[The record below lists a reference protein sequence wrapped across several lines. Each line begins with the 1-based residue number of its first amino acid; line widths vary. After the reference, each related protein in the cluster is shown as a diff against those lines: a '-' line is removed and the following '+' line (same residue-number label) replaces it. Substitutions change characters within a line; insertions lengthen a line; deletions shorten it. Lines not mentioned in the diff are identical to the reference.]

1 MTEIAGARGASG
13 SSRPG
18 VSGGVPAGGS
28 AGGSGSGAEGG
39 GGGTERADAG
49 SLRAAA
55 VSPEIV
61 IGDVEG
67 NLDRIRAAISAA
79 AGRGSRLIV
88 LPELATSGYVFADR
102 EEARDA
108 ALAADDPRWS
118 WLQEAIPADA
128 VVVIG
133 YAEVDGDRLFN
144 TAAVITRDARLADY
158 RKAHLWGAE
167 KLVFDSGSE
176 AGLVVHTPFGRLGVA
191 LCYDNEFPEVPR
203 RLALAGA
210 DVLALPVN
218 WPLVPRPEG
227 EHAPELIQAMASAR
241 SSRLPVVIAD
251 RWGAERGVD
260 WTDGTA
266 IIDEQGW
273 IVAFRA
279 VMGATAVLSLDAAR
293 GKSLPPHN
301 DLFADRRPD
310 LY

>member
-1 MTEIAGARGASG
+1 MTDNAGARGASG
-13 SSRPG
+13 SSRLG
-18 VSGGVPAGGS
+18 DSSALSANDAGG
-28 AGGSGSGAEGG
+28 
-39 GGGTERADAG
+39 ADTAA
-49 SLRAAA
+49 LRVAAL
-55 VSPEIV
+55 SPEIV
-61 IGDVEG
+61 IGDLEG
-67 NLDRIRAAISAA
+67 NLDRIRSAISAA
-79 AGRGSRLIV
+79 ARREAQLIV
-88 LPELATSGYVFADR
+88 LPELATSGYVFTDQD
-102 EEARDA
+102 EARGA
-108 ALAADDPRWS
+108 AMSADDPRWS
-118 WLQEAIPADA
+118 TLQQVIPDDA
-128 VVVIG
+128 VVVVG
-133 YAEVDGDRLFN
+133 YAESDGDLLFN
-144 TAAVITRDARLADY
+144 TAAVLTRDRRLADY
-158 RKAHLWGAE
+158 RKSHLWGGE
-167 KLVFDSGSE
+167 KLVFDSGAE
-176 AGLVVHTPFGRLGVA
+176 AGVVVDAPFGRLGVA

-293 GKSLPPHN
+293 SKALPPHN
-301 DLFADRRPD
+301 DLFADRRAD

>member
-1 MTEIAGARGASG
+1 MTESDGARGASG
-13 SSRPG
+13 PSRPG
-18 VSGGVPAGGS
+18 VS
-28 AGGSGSGAEGG
+28 SGQS
-39 GGGTERADAG
+39 DAVG
-49 SLRAAA
+49 LRVAA

-61 IGDVEG
+61 IGDVDG
-67 NLDRIRAAISAA
+67 NLDRIRSAISAA
-79 AGRGSRLIV
+79 ARRGAQLIV
-88 LPELATSGYVFADR
+88 LPELATSGYVFTDR
-102 EEARDA
+102 DEVRSVAVN
-108 ALAADDPRWS
+108 ADDPRWS
-118 WLQEAIPADA
+118 SLQEEIPEDA
-128 VVVIG
+128 VVVVG
-133 YAEVDGDRLFN
+133 FAESAGEQLFN
-144 TAAVITRDARLADY
+144 TAAVLTRDARLADY
-158 RKAHLWGAE
+158 RKSHLWGAE
-167 KLVFDSGSE
+167 TLIFDRGSD
-176 AGLVVHTPFGRLGVA
+176 AGLVVDAPFGRLGVA

-251 RWGAERGVD
+251 RWGSERGVD

-279 VMGATAVLSLDAAR
+279 VMGATAALSLDAVRSKA
-293 GKSLPPHN
+293 LPPHN
-301 DLFADRRPD
+301 DLFADRRED

>member
-1 MTEIAGARGASG
+1 MTENAGARGASG

-18 VSGGVPAGGS
+18 VSADRAGG
-28 AGGSGSGAEGG
+28 
-39 GGGTERADAG
+39 ADAG
-49 SLRAAA
+49 SLRVAAI
-55 VSPEIV
+55 SPEIV
-61 IGDVEG
+61 IGDVDG
-67 NLDRIRAAISAA
+67 NLDRIRSAIAA
-79 AGRGSRLIV
+79 AVRRGAQLVV

-102 EEARDA
+102 EEALGA
-108 ALAADDPRWS
+108 ALTAGDPRWS
-118 WLQEAIPADA
+118 SVQEAIPEDA
-128 VVVIG
+128 VVVVG
-133 YAEVDGDRLFN
+133 YAESDGDRLFN
-144 TAAVITRDARLADY
+144 TAAVLTRDRRLADY
-158 RKAHLWGAE
+158 RKAHLWGSE

-176 AGLVVHTPFGRLGVA
+176 AGAIVDASFGRLGVA

-218 WPLVPRPEG
+218 WPLVPRPAG

-251 RWGAERGVD
+251 RWGSERGVD

-279 VMGATAVLSLDAAR
+279 VMGASAVLSLDAVRSKA
-293 GKSLPPHN
+293 LPPHN
-301 DLFADRRPD
+301 DLFADRRAD

>member
-18 VSGGVPAGGS
+18 VSIAG
-28 AGGSGSGAEGG
+28 AGA
-39 GGGTERADAG
+39 TDAG
-49 SLRAAA
+49 VLRVAA
-55 VSPEIV
+55 VSPEV
-61 IGDVEG
+61 VVGDVDG
-67 NLDRIRAAISAA
+67 NLDRIRSAISAA
-79 AGRGSRLIV
+79 ALRGAQLIV
-88 LPELATSGYVFADR
+88 VPELATSGYVFTDR
-102 EEARDA
+102 DEALSA
-108 ALAADDPRWS
+108 ALTADDSRWS
-118 WLQEAIPADA
+118 SLQESIPADA
-128 VVVIG
+128 VVVVG
-133 YAEVDGDRLFN
+133 YAEAAGDLLFN
-144 TAAVITRDARLADY
+144 TAAVLTRDARLADY

-167 KLVFDSGSE
+167 KGVFDSGSE
-176 AGLVVHTPFGRLGVA
+176 AGLVVDAPFGRLGVA

-218 WPLVPRPEG
+218 WPLVPRPQG

-251 RWGAERGVD
+251 RWGSERGVD

-279 VMGATAVLSLDAAR
+279 VMGATAVLSIDAAR
-293 GKSLPPHN
+293 SKALPPHN
-301 DLFADRRPD
+301 DLFADRRAD